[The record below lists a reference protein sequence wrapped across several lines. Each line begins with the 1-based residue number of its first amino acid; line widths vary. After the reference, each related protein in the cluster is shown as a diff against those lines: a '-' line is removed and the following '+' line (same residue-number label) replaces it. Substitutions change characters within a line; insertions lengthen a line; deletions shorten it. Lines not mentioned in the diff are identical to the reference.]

1 MQKLNL
7 CIVEG
12 KRHCE
17 VWAFYFS
24 SVRTGARASFGLM
37 DFPVVNLTSCVFIAE
52 KQPDESLHL
61 KKNRYIVNLFTQDHS
76 VHCGDLASEIVRVIV
91 I

>member
-17 VWAFYFS
+17 VWAFHFS
-24 SVRTGARASFGLM
+24 SVRTGARASLGLM

-61 KKNRYIVNLFTQDHS
+61 RKKKKKIY
-76 VHCGDLASEIVRVIV
+76 C
-91 I
+91 